1 MNGPG
6 KYDDDCEEILHRHG
20 ARGVLLAV
28 IGGDKGQGFSVA
40 ADFSVMSMLP
50 DMLEFIAE
58 QIRNDMKEAKR

>member
-1 MNGPG
+1 
-6 KYDDDCEEILHRHG
+6 
-20 ARGVLLAV
+20 VLLAV